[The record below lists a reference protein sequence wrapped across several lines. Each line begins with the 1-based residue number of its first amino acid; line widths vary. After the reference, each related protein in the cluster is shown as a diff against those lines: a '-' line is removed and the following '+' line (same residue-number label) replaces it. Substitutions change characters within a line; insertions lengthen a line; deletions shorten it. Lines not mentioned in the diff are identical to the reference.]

1 MHAVHDKSH
10 ILRLRDGFQFRL
22 PDLSLWNVGLG
33 DFLEYSSGC
42 VDIFSQIIN
51 REIEIDVLSF
61 FLPVSLSYHLL
72 NLALYFWDL
81 SIFHDRP
88 RAYLVGSFYLI
99 PLLYR
104 GMGFLPSIMLW
115 WSTHTGSHSLPSPFY
130 GVYITLATVMA
141 IIL

>member
-61 FLPVSLSYHLL
+61 FSACFVVVP
-72 NLALYFWDL
+72 LAE
-81 SIFHDRP
+81 SSPIF
-88 RAYLVGSFYLI
+88 LGSFNI
-99 PLLYR
+99 P
-104 GMGFLPSIMLW
+104 
-115 WSTHTGSHSLPSPFY
+115 
-130 GVYITLATVMA
+130 
-141 IIL
+141 